1 MRRLAAALFA
11 SLCALPAW
19 SGDLL
24 AIYRQALANDAR
36 IAAARAE
43 RDAGLEKVVQGRAGL
58 LPSVGLSGYSTWNE
72 VDVHTVLPRQER
84 NYNTHGYTVQLTQPL
99 FRWQNWVQYR
109 QGELQ
114 GALAEARF
122 GEARQDLMLR
132 VAEAYFNVLN
142 AQDAL
147 DAVTQLR
154 TAAAE
159 QLEIARTS
167 FEVGTVTITDVH
179 EAQSRHDLAVA
190 QEIAADNELT
200 VRRQALAVLIGE
212 QPGMLASLRPGVELL
227 RPQPENINEWVDAA
241 ELGSYGVQAQHLARE
256 IAAREVQRNRAG
268 HYPTLDLVATHGRA
282 NSGYYTQ
289 GVDGGSRTDSSTIG
303 VQLNVPLYAGGGIS
317 SRERE
322 AAALKIKADAD
333 LDTARREAALAAR
346 QAFLGVTSGLAQVG
360 ALEAAQVS
368 SASALEANR
377 LGYEVGVRIN
387 IDVLNAQ
394 SQLADT
400 RQRLARARYDTLLAQ
415 LRLKAAAGTLGE
427 EDLAQVNA
435 LLDER

>member
-1 MRRLAAALFA
+1 MKRAAVVLLAGLLSA
-11 SLCALPAW
+11 PAW
-19 SGDLL
+19 SADLL
-24 AIYRQALANDAR
+24 TVYRQALANDAR
-36 IAAARAE
+36 FAAARAE
-43 RDAGLEKVVQGRAGL
+43 REAGQERVVQGRAGL
-58 LPSVGLSGYSTWNE
+58 LPNVVLSANTTWNE
-72 VDVHTVLPRQER
+72 VEVRTVLPRQER
-84 NYNTHGYTVQLTQPL
+84 NYNTNGYTVQLTQPL

-114 GALAEARF
+114 TALAEAQF
-122 GEARQDLMLR
+122 GQAGQDLILR

-147 DAVTQLR
+147 DAVSQLR

-159 QLEIARTS
+159 QLEIAKVS

-179 EAQSRHDLAVA
+179 EAQSRFDLAVA
-190 QEIAADNELT
+190 QEIAAQNELV
-200 VRRQALAVLIGE
+200 VRRQVLAQIVGAEPGE
-212 QPGMLASLRPGVELL
+212 LAPLRAGVDLL
-227 RPQPENINEWVDAA
+227 RPQPENIADWVSAA
-241 ELGSYGVQAQHLARE
+241 ELGSYGVQAQQLLRE
-256 IAAREVQRNRAG
+256 IATREVQRSRAG
-268 HYPTLDLVATHGRA
+268 HYPTLDVVATRGRA
-282 NSGYYTQ
+282 NSGYAQ
-289 GVDGGSRTDSSTIG
+289 GVDGGSRTDSTTIG
-303 VQLNVPLYAGGGIS
+303 LQLNVPLFAGGGIS

-322 AAALKIKADAD
+322 AAALKIKADAE
-333 LDTARREAALAAR
+333 LEAARREAALAAR

-368 SASALEANR
+368 SSSALESNR

-427 EDLAQVNA
+427 DDVEQLNA
-435 LLDER
+435 LLTTP